1 MLFYRKSEIAQGM
14 VEYGLVI
21 VLVSV
26 AVILA
31 LNLLAPSIGNMFSD
45 VGNTL
50 NSL

>member
-1 MLFYRKSEIAQGM
+1 MLFYRKSELAQGL

-21 VLVSV
+21 VLISV

-31 LNLLAPSIGNMFSD
+31 MSTLGPSIGNMFSE

-50 NSL
+50 DGG